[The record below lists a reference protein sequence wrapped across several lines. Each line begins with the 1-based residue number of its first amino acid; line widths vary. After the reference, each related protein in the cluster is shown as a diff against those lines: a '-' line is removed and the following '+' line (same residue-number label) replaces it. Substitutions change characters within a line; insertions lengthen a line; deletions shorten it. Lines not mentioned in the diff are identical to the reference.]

1 MAETFGEAL
10 AAVRTSRPGTAR
22 DHLSQ
27 SELAGAA
34 GFDHSYISR
43 LERDQRT
50 PSREAVLLLGR
61 VLQTTPAELDRLL
74 IAAGFLP
81 QDPAGLLAGEPELAA
96 AWRVLHDPATT
107 DRDRAEFRE
116 LLGLLVQQS
125 TRRRAAA

>member
-10 AAVRTSRPGTAR
+10 AAVRTSRPGTTR

-43 LERDQRT
+43 LERGQRA

-81 QDPAGLLAGEPELAA
+81 QDPAGLLAGEPALAA
-96 AWRVLHDPATT
+96 AWRVLHDPAAT

-116 LLGLLVQQS
+116 LLGLLVRQF
-125 TRRRAAA
+125 TRRRSAA